1 MNKFQI
7 LVVEDDDPI
16 RNLMATTL
24 KTHDYKYLLAQN
36 GEEAIIQASTHDP
49 DVVFLDLGLPDMDG
63 VEIIKKIREW
73 SNMPIIV
80 ISARSEDEDKIEA
93 LDAGADDYLTK
104 PFSVE
109 ELLARLR
116 VMQRRIALLQL
127 DNNVNKSSIYT
138 NGKLKIDYVA
148 GCAYKNDEELKLTP
162 IEYKLLCILAKNT
175 GKVLTHKY
183 ITQKIWGSAWDSNVA
198 SLRVF
203 MATLRKKLGN
213 DSNSYIQ
220 THVGIGYRMLKVET
234 NIEDELSS

>member
-7 LVVEDDDPI
+7 LVVEDDSPI
-16 RNLMATTL
+16 RNLIATTL

-127 DNNVNKSSIYT
+127 DNNVNKNLIYT

-148 GCAYKNDEELKLTP
+148 GCAYKDDEELKLTP

-234 NIEDELSS
+234 NIEDEMLP